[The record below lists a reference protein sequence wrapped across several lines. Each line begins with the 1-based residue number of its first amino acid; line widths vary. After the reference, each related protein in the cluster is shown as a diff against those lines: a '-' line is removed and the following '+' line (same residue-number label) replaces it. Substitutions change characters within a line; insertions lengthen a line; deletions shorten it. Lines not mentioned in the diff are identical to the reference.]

1 MSIKDMWDRN
11 VGVLKMVFSRSTPEP
26 IIVQEEDQGKGIVM
40 RQDPPAQRG
49 LKRNAIIALS
59 AGIGVVA
66 VTMIVSGILSSG
78 KPTNKQV
85 DISEGS
91 AKNAQSPASQIPSKY
106 SDLAK
111 YNQQTNVKPG
121 QNQPGQPG
129 QPGQQQGQMNNA
141 ALNAPPQSYNPPQIQ
156 DSGYRG
162 GGGDSWYPTNNQP
175 QNLNSPFQQQEPK
188 NDYIASMI
196 RFAFGNDSVANANAA
211 STSNNNNNNN
221 GGMTT
226 YQHAQP
232 NTLFAGTVIP
242 ATLITG
248 INSDTAGD
256 IVAQVRQNVYDSQ
269 TGQTLL
275 IPQGSR
281 LIGTYSNDGG
291 ISTGQ
296 NRLNAVFTRIIFPN
310 GNSIALENQKGTDS
324 SGYPGLSDQV
334 DNHSPSLY
342 RAAFLTSALTA
353 VAASASNGSGSDN
366 RSVGQE
372 AVSTGIGNLLNMSS
386 KIIDKQLNVQPTITI
401 RPGTQFSVFINKDL
415 VLQTY

>member
-1 MSIKDMWDRN
+1 MWDKN
-11 VGVLKMVFSRSTPEP
+11 VEVLKTIFSKSTPEP
-26 IIVQEEDQGKGIVM
+26 IVVQEEDQGKGVIM
-40 RQDPPAQRG
+40 RQDPPAQKG

-59 AGIGVVA
+59 AGVGVVA
-66 VTMIVSGILSSG
+66 VTMIVSGILTSG

-121 QNQPGQPG
+121 QNQLG
-129 QPGQQQGQMNNA
+129 QQGQQGQINNA
-141 ALNAPPQSYNPPQIQ
+141 ALNGPQPYNPPQIQ
-156 DSGYRG
+156 DSGVRG
-162 GGGDSWYPTNNQP
+162 GGGNSWYPTNNQP
-175 QNLNSPFQQQEPK
+175 QTLNSPFQQQEPV
-188 NDYIASMI
+188 NEYIASAI
-196 RFAFGNDSVANANAA
+196 RFAFGNDSVANAATA
-211 STSNNNNNNN
+211 GSPSNN
-221 GGMTT
+221 GGMAT

-248 INSDTAGD
+248 VNSDTAGD

-269 TGQTLL
+269 TGQSLL

-296 NRLNAVFTRIIFPN
+296 KRLNAVFTRIIFPN

-334 DNHSPSLY
+334 DNHSSSLY

-353 VAASASNGSGSDN
+353 LAASSSNGSGSDN
-366 RSVGQE
+366 RSIGQE